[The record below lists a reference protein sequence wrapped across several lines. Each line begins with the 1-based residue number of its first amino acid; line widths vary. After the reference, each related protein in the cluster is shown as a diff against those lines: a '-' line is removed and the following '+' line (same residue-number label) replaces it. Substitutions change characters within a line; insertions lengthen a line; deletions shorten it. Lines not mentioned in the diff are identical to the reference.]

1 MANIVFSENHN
12 LKKDIYNI
20 LKFQLLQYQPETLF
34 DLKERDTATYF
45 LELPLLVFTNKT
57 ITFFT

>member
-45 LELPLLVFTNKT
+45 PRAAVTCIYE
-57 ITFFT
+57 